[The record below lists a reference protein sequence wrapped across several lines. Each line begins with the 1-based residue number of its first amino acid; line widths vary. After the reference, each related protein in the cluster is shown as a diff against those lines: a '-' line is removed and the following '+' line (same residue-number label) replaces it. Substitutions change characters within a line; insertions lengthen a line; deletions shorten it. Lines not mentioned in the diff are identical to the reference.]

1 VIHLV
6 ATENND
12 QTRQQIILDTL
23 SNNNNS
29 LTLLDLKQ
37 ASQIA
42 NLYFFKAL
50 DQLESQNAIK
60 KVKKDRIT
68 WITLL

>member
-1 VIHLV
+1 MV

>member
-1 VIHLV
+1 VIHLI

-68 WITLL
+68 WIILL

>member
-1 VIHLV
+1 MYLTNIGGK
-6 ATENND
+6 D
-12 QTRQQIILDTL
+12 QQDQQIIMDTL

-37 ASQIA
+37 ASHLA

-50 DQLESQNAIK
+50 DLLESQNKIK
-60 KVKKDRIT
+60 KVKKDGIT